1 MACLNRSQQTPLN
14 KYWWCA
20 CPILVA
26 CLPLQPF
33 NTAFVTVSVQFA
45 NVGGPQ
51 LCQRR
56 PGHTDKQSRSV
67 TKRPRAALL
76 LLCGGH
82 CRHVGM
88 HPAVPASPSYSA
100 AQPGTRARPSG
111 RRQSVRCCAACALC
125 VLYPVSHMIL
135 FHTVGCAWLY
145 IMPTRR
151 PGDCCSYVAC
161 IAEWRL
167 CMCCLV
173 KCVVM
178 LGLRCLFSTSM
189 SPRVAKVKF
198 VPVVLCEPIA

>member
-1 MACLNRSQQTPLN
+1 M
-14 KYWWCA
+14 
-20 CPILVA
+20 
-26 CLPLQPF
+26 PLQPF
-33 NTAFVTVSVQFA
+33 NTAAFVSVQFA
-45 NVGGPQ
+45 DVGAPQ
-51 LCQRR
+51 LCQWR
-56 PGHTDKQSRSV
+56 PGHMDRQSGSV

-151 PGDCCSYVAC
+151 PGDCCSYVAR

-167 CMCCLV
+167 CVCCLV

-178 LGLRCLFSTSM
+178 IGKRCLFFLFNVTTCGKSEVCSCCAVRAHCMTW
-189 SPRVAKVKF
+189 PCVRVCRWPLGLNIVDAS
-198 VPVVLCEPIA
+198 A